1 MLGTIRWFRDI
12 HMASSKMQSSTLIN
26 KNNTNTR
33 EDANFLS
40 IELIVST
47 VLNTLNPLIDGLNTL
62 WYNYKTILY
71 TAFS

>member
-1 MLGTIRWFRDI
+1 
-12 HMASSKMQSSTLIN
+12 MASSKMQSSTLIN

-47 VLNTLNPLIDGLNTL
+47 VLNTLN
-62 WYNYKTILY
+62 
-71 TAFS
+71 SH